1 MPEGKTDIAEDGVSL
16 DFLLGKGAYAGANAA
31 GASVYSSLKKFLGS
45 PKAASEWLAAH
56 GFDGVKYPVGSYNGG
71 VVKDG
76 DKVGWNYV
84 SFRDDNISVDHKW
97 VNGEARFSMRVN
109 PNLRRE
115 VGEVVVGRRADG
127 SKVGRH
133 GRVVFSSMPD
143 ILKWLGLPD
152 LEIETDRARI
162 AKIVAKHHLT
172 TEQIADLPNRYDKP
186 ASVFRD
192 GANAYVVLTD
202 MIGKT
207 DSGAD
212 KPVMVRLTRKDGR
225 KGETVFVAS
234 AYPREIDKEAEYVR
248 LANTPGAALF
258 VDKDKVATL
267 GLEEGTT
274 STLCT
279 LADRDDVMT
288 PGDFSSFVTARI
300 VSQNG
305 VGAQGGESV
314 RVEVEGDG
322 IVEKVKRLARPAA
335 EPGADAPRFSIG
347 DRSAANVA
355 KFYLAREIME
365 NKGRMPDMRRAA
377 NVARSLG
384 YGGSLAE
391 LVKNAQG
398 EAAQQT
404 QLLRYLASDPKTEK
418 VLADAGLALRNERA
432 VERARA
438 AAIQFSREVGEAAEG
453 TKRATERAVR
463 RMKGEDYERM
473 VVREGLDL
481 DAILRAIR
489 PEERAASKDGE
500 KGEGDGAAEA
510 AALTDADRAL
520 IAQKAAEAIANGA
533 EAVARAKEL
542 VKAKEDAD
550 AAKAQDGAKES
561 GGAADADED
570 GEGDGA
576 DDAHEGAIAKAIR
589 ETVAKAGFT
598 LDSPEAMVQLVK
610 AITEKY
616 VRDFPGEFANV
627 DADDPWSSPLV
638 RAKFAANLASFA
650 QSVADAYAPSYARVR
665 VASRAQMLND
675 QGLTTV
681 RQIEEAGEAL
691 FRDLHADVIRQSR
704 AALIRDIRKLVKPHA
719 KHYAENEL
727 KKDRQVDAALGRYC
741 KFAYRVMGYSAK
753 KCEERAAQL
762 EQELAGWAGVEDADR
777 DRIREFADR
786 KMELEMI
793 DMFGNLRSRMPA
805 ELADLRDFVE
815 QTINESRWEAMQ
827 FGEKWETARHEAAQK
842 AAGGIVGDPKKGGV
856 KPEASET
863 SGLYSLIG
871 MLETKARQLTRWATG
886 QAREDS
892 LKAFGAVEEM
902 IQGAED
908 RQFNY
913 MQGEKAKFV
922 DLCATVYG
930 DHVKAGRA
938 LTAEIDRS
946 LWDSLDRGGQK
957 TAWTVGRVM
966 QMYVSCVQ
974 SDYADNCA
982 KWGRDAA
989 YVRHLE
995 EVLNALDPRHMDFV
1009 DGLRGIYREQ
1019 GAALDEVMRRTTG
1032 TTLLTPNRLYMPV
1045 KMFRDD
1051 NIAQKARARA
1061 YSPFAPS
1068 LTPRVKN
1075 GLDFRQ
1081 DVDIVDMWQERMAD
1095 AAHTIGWADAG
1106 SMVQGVLQSDS
1117 VLRAIRDAHGDK
1129 VLGQWQRYVLDI
1141 LAGAEQGK
1149 VDSSNWG
1156 VAAMRFCARLASR
1169 TWLALNPASWAK
1181 QLGAV
1186 PCFALSGD
1194 GDLRSVAKSVSFVA
1208 LRPFEAAKVM
1218 RDLAGTA
1225 AFQARYGV
1233 AISQEMKYATSG
1245 EGQFRN
1251 WISRLMDFSMKGIM
1265 GFDKLGVYALAGVY
1279 HQKRCELETQGKS
1292 AEEASELASSWL
1304 MHIVD
1309 KTAQTTRTVNTTE
1322 LQRAGGAWGI
1332 LLQFK
1337 SAPAQ
1342 QTQFEITAIQDAL
1355 AHPEDAKRWKKAA
1368 VCVLVNHVIVP
1379 TINTAIESVVACL
1392 TSWVLPDEE
1401 KRRRLVEMW
1410 IANIVSGSLGSVV
1423 FIGTVAEG
1431 VGSLLGKVASGGD
1444 VNMYDLRNSLG
1455 RQIPAAEMLNLWV
1468 NQGDKAIKA
1477 LLEVGDGDIAEG
1489 VEDMAFAVGA
1499 VVPGLSWIS
1508 RKGKQALDSAR
1519 EK

>member
-1 MPEGKTDIAEDGVSL
+1 
-16 DFLLGKGAYAGANAA
+16 
-31 GASVYSSLKKFLGS
+31 
-45 PKAASEWLAAH
+45 
-56 GFDGVKYPVGSYNGG
+56 
-71 VVKDG
+71 
-76 DKVGWNYV
+76 
-84 SFRDDNISVDHKW
+84 
-97 VNGEARFSMRVN
+97 
-109 PNLRRE
+109 
-115 VGEVVVGRRADG
+115 
-127 SKVGRH
+127 
-133 GRVVFSSMPD
+133 
-143 ILKWLGLPD
+143 
-152 LEIETDRARI
+152 
-162 AKIVAKHHLT
+162 
-172 TEQIADLPNRYDKP
+172 
-186 ASVFRD
+186 
-192 GANAYVVLTD
+192 
-202 MIGKT
+202 
-207 DSGAD
+207 
-212 KPVMVRLTRKDGR
+212 
-225 KGETVFVAS
+225 
-234 AYPREIDKEAEYVR
+234 
-248 LANTPGAALF
+248 
-258 VDKDKVATL
+258 
-267 GLEEGTT
+267 
-274 STLCT
+274 
-279 LADRDDVMT
+279 
-288 PGDFSSFVTARI
+288 
-300 VSQNG
+300 
-305 VGAQGGESV
+305 
-314 RVEVEGDG
+314 
-322 IVEKVKRLARPAA
+322 
-335 EPGADAPRFSIG
+335 
-347 DRSAANVA
+347 
-355 KFYLAREIME
+355 
-365 NKGRMPDMRRAA
+365 
-377 NVARSLG
+377 
-384 YGGSLAE
+384 
-391 LVKNAQG
+391 
-398 EAAQQT
+398 
-404 QLLRYLASDPKTEK
+404 
-418 VLADAGLALRNERA
+418 
-432 VERARA
+432 
-438 AAIQFSREVGEAAEG
+438 
-453 TKRATERAVR
+453 
-463 RMKGEDYERM
+463 
-473 VVREGLDL
+473 
-481 DAILRAIR
+481 
-489 PEERAASKDGE
+489 
-500 KGEGDGAAEA
+500 
-510 AALTDADRAL
+510 
-520 IAQKAAEAIANGA
+520 
-533 EAVARAKEL
+533 
-542 VKAKEDAD
+542 
-550 AAKAQDGAKES
+550 
-561 GGAADADED
+561 
-570 GEGDGA
+570 
-576 DDAHEGAIAKAIR
+576 
-589 ETVAKAGFT
+589 
-598 LDSPEAMVQLVK
+598 
-610 AITEKY
+610 
-616 VRDFPGEFANV
+616 
-627 DADDPWSSPLV
+627 
-638 RAKFAANLASFA
+638 
-650 QSVADAYAPSYARVR
+650 
-665 VASRAQMLND
+665 MLND

-704 AALIRDIRKLVKPHA
+704 SALIRDIRKLVKPHA

-793 DMFGNLRSRMPA
+793 DMFGNLRARMPA

-827 FGEKWETARHEAAQK
+827 FGEKWEAARHEAAQK
-842 AAGGIVGDPKKGGV
+842 AAGGIVGDPKRGGV
-856 KPEASET
+856 KPEAVET

-886 QAREDS
+886 QAREES

-995 EVLNALDPRHMDFV
+995 DVLNALDPRHMDFV
-1009 DGLRGIYREQ
+1009 EGLRGIYREQ
-1019 GAALDEVMRRTTG
+1019 GEALDEVMRRTTG

-1251 WISRLMDFSMKGIM
+1251 WISRLMDWSMKGIM

-1279 HQKRCELETQGKS
+1279 HQKRCELETQGKG

-1309 KTAQTTRTVNTTE
+1309 KTAQTTRAVNTTE

-1342 QTQFEITAIQDAL
+1342 QTQFEITAIQEAL
-1355 AHPEDAKRWKKAA
+1355 AHPEDAKRWKRAA

-1392 TSWVLPDEE
+1392 TSWGVPDEE

-1489 VEDMAFAVGA
+1489 VEDMAFALGA